1 MFSEKDTGTRR
12 LLELGIRQK
21 LRRPLHW
28 THSFMIALSILSPTT
43 CITGKGSSSYQVLY
57 YYSNVTLCA
66 LAAARKES
74 LPTGLYSQGLIYGG
88 PVVLVWGWVCAGS
101 LHTLAAFSMSELSSA
116 FPVSGGL
123 YYWSFMLGGNH
134 GPFASWMVGWINL
147 LGQVCYITCCPPVTQ
162 SNSVCTYAIA
172 HVQHTYEDHSFVT
185 TPAAWAANGEKHHSA
200 LSAYLLLIVK
210 HG

>member
-57 YYSNVTLCA
+57 RYSIVALCT
-66 LAAARKES
+66 LAAACKES
-74 LPTGLYSQGLIYGG
+74 LPAGLYSQGLIYGG

-147 LGQVCYITCCPPVTQ
+147 LGQVCYMTFPPVTQ
-162 SNSVCTYAIA
+162 PTQCLHICHCPCIA
-172 HVQHTYEDHSFVT
+172 HLGRPCFCYHSC
-185 TPAAWAANGEKHHSA
+185 GM
-200 LSAYLLLIVK
+200 
-210 HG
+210 GC

>member
-57 YYSNVTLCA
+57 YYSIMTHCA

-134 GPFASWMVGWINL
+134 GPFVSWMVGWINL
-147 LGQVCYITCCPPVTQ
+147 LGQVCYIMSPRLFAYKHATQPMQHLHVCHCP
-162 SNSVCTYAIA
+162 CTA
-172 HVQHTYEDHSFVT
+172 HLGRPCFCYYSCGMGC
-185 TPAAWAANGEKHHSA
+185 WW
-200 LSAYLLLIVK
+200 
-210 HG
+210 